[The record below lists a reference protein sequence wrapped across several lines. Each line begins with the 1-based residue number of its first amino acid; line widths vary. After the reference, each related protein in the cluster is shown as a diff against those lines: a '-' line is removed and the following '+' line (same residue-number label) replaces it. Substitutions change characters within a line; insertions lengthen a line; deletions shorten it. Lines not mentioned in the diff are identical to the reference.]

1 MERKMMFVGTC
12 VLALIVALAI
22 CVPAAFA
29 DEPATKASGVSEVG
43 ASATLATEASASVA
57 NGPAAKSVEG
67 TMGSGSGTAAPNEET
82 YSVSYQF
89 QNVPAYRPLP
99 QEIKDMLPVM
109 KSGVANGTKV
119 IPPTLALAKVRAN
132 NGIWHFKGWDKSET
146 TVNGKNV
153 TFTGKWVL
161 DQYKALFASYSFV
174 PSIVSQKAGYTTL
187 PVEVL
192 DLLPPPSEGLKN
204 GAILNHPQLDKTEV
218 KVDGGKWVFNGW
230 PAGNTQIVQG
240 NTLTTGAWTFVK
252 AAPIPKADR
261 VDLAVHL
268 NVNGKRTYPTA
279 EMLSKMKPALIASDG
294 TRVEPVGIASNGFIF
309 NFKDVPE
316 GEYTL
321 EFSMLQ
327 GYRFLA
333 GDTASMGAYI
343 NSGDKIKVTAGT
355 VAQNFYT
362 QLELIPI
369 APDTGDQ
376 NIDQGNQLKPETP
389 SVQNPQAQS
398 NDTKQLVKTQVQLKH
413 AKSLPKTGDDTGVAV
428 MGLTGAAAVA
438 GLTLALAG
446 LVLARRKSRR

>member
-12 VLALIVALAI
+12 LLALIVALAI

-29 DEPATKASGVSEVG
+29 DEPATKASGASEAG
-43 ASATLATEASASVA
+43 PSATLATEASPSAA
-57 NGPAAKSVEG
+57 NETTTKSVEG
-67 TMGSGSGTAAPNEET
+67 TRGSGTAAPNEET

-119 IPPTLALAKVRAN
+119 IPPTLALTKVRAN

-161 DQYKALFASYSFV
+161 DQYEALFASYSFV

-192 DLLPPPSEGLKN
+192 DLLPPPSTGLKN
-204 GAILNHPQLDKTEV
+204 GDILNHPQPEKTEV
-218 KVDGGKWVFNGW
+218 VVDGGKWVFNGW
-230 PAGNTQIVQG
+230 PAGNTQTVQG

-252 AAPIPKADR
+252 AAPVPKADR

-268 NVNGKRTYPTA
+268 NVSGKRTYPTA
-279 EMLSKMKPALIASDG
+279 EMLNKMKPALIASDG

-333 GDTASMGAYI
+333 GNTASMGAYV
-343 NSGDKIKVTAGT
+343 NSGDKIKVTAGK
-355 VAQNFYT
+355 VVKNFYT
-362 QLELIPI
+362 QLELIPV
-369 APDTGDQ
+369 APDPGDQ
-376 NIDQGNQLKPETP
+376 NVDQGNQLKPETP

-398 NDTKQLVKTQVQLKH
+398 NNTKQLVKTQVQLKH
-413 AKSLPKTGDDTGVAV
+413 AKSLPKTGDDTGTAV